1 MKKSLHPVG
10 LAVVTL
16 LIGVTTGGAH
26 AQVAEPSAL
35 TSATRAAPFVQP
47 SSATAAN
54 GIKLINLTAQ
64 GATVAAGDKAC
75 PSQPYYL
82 YSGGKPDNFAG
93 PADLAFPSPN
103 LVAFIPANGPTVT
116 YDTPM
121 SDGRFGDSFNLQNT
135 RGICY
140 AVIEFKAKSTNGG
153 SPNDGLTMGH
163 VVGSNGSP
171 FDVVA
176 QIINPGAVGVGPV
189 PARRH
194 DARLLP
200 HVYLVRSLTRLTQP
214 AVGCLRS
221 RLVGAST
228 RRRRS
233 RCWTCT
239 CKTTRCSTSSACI
252 SGTPRLAVAL
262 AAPVPADMAIGCRRH
277 APAA

>member
-176 QIINPGAVGVGPV
+176 QIINPGAVTTVQSYAFDATGRGLLAQQTGWGLNKAPAQSVLDLYLQDDTMLDFFRMYIWYAPPCGGVG
-189 PARRH
+189 
-194 DARLLP
+194 
-200 HVYLVRSLTRLTQP
+200 
-214 AVGCLRS
+214 
-221 RLVGAST
+221 GAST
-228 RRRRS
+228 
-233 RCWTCT
+233 C
-239 CKTTRCSTSSACI
+239 
-252 SGTPRLAVAL
+252 
-262 AAPVPADMAIGCRRH
+262 
-277 APAA
+277 